1 MNWNLVKIPSGRI
14 AEVKEAAKA
23 IAFLSQQDAS
33 SCITGAVI
41 DVSGGITGR

>member
-14 AEVKEAAKA
+14 AEVKEVVKA
-23 IAFLSQQDAS
+23 IAFFQQDAS

-41 DVSGGITGR
+41 NVSGGITGR